1 MGGQGSTE
9 SPVQRS
15 HVPGKRTLTETLSPV
30 QARSGPPSMAS
41 SSPAPAV
48 GSPPVTSAARPT
60 LESLFGGQGVAQP
73 SAGPGAPLP
82 SSLRQKMEAAFATDF
97 SAVRVHEGGGA
108 PAMAAVA
115 YTCGNDLH
123 FAPGR
128 FDPASQAGQELIGH
142 ELTHVVQQRAGRV
155 ATPRGQGAPIN
166 ADPALEAEADALG
179 AQAARGEPAAVAGGG
194 GGAVPG
200 AIQRKIGFEFQL
212 QNSLCWQVTDPEHYQ
227 EAMQAPK
234 ESGNPYRER
243 IPKPRTLLQSKGFEL
258 QADDGAVS
266 GTSELEIVTEAFE
279 EDKAGAKAMKQAM
292 SSIMALGDRLQHLQ
306 PAFSHRGLCAPAG
319 ELGGIGKVMDPHGHL
334 LALGDNTY
342 VSPQATGAIRLDQ
355 IFKVMEDF
363 ASHDSVPGES
373 GETAQL
379 RQGKSGLGGRGLT
392 NDGHSRLGEGV
403 ACAAYGLAQY
413 KAQHHLDDW
422 VPSNEIKSLLG
433 LVVSYLLMGSQPI
446 DAYPKTI
453 APLLSRTPLHLLF
466 GRLPPVEQGMFR
478 SGDFLQLVGL
488 ALPGM
493 DFTLPVFQ
501 FGVYTGERYG
511 EKRSKAH
518 VASGR
523 DITRMLD
530 RLTRDLWILS
540 IPIKDALTQ
549 DAFQRG
555 FDDDEGVEAAAELE
569 SLGSWQELGAVGAKK
584 KRDRIPA
591 GIFELRT
598 LSKIPFTWIP
608 LLADAFYQYVVAV
621 NQQKEAYLQID
632 EKKLQKLG

>member
-1 MGGQGSTE
+1 
-9 SPVQRS
+9 
-15 HVPGKRTLTETLSPV
+15 
-30 QARSGPPSMAS
+30 
-41 SSPAPAV
+41 V
-48 GSPPVTSAARPT
+48 GSAPITSAAQPT
-60 LESLFGGQGVAQP
+60 LEALFGGQGVARP
-73 SAGPGAPLP
+73 SSGPGAPLP
-82 SSLRQKMEAAFATDF
+82 SPLREKMEAAFATDF
-97 SAVRVHEGGGA
+97 SAVRVHEGGAA

-128 FDPASQAGQELIGH
+128 YDPASQAGQELIGH

-179 AQAARGEPAAVAGGG
+179 AKAARGEPAAVAGGG
-194 GGAVPG
+194 GAGPG

-212 QNSLCWQVTDPEHYQ
+212 QSSLCWQVTDPDHYQ

-234 ESGNPYRER
+234 EIGNPYRER
-243 IPKPRTLLQSKGFEL
+243 IPKPRPLLQSRGFEL
-258 QADDGAVS
+258 QADDGS
-266 GTSELEIVTEAFE
+266 IGGTSELEIVTEAFE

-292 SSIMALGDRLQHLQ
+292 SGIMALGDRLQHLQ
-306 PAFSHRGLCAPAG
+306 PAFSHRGMCAPAG
-319 ELGGIGKVMDPHGHL
+319 ELGGIGKVVNPHGHL
-334 LALGDNTY
+334 LALGDNTFI
-342 VSPQATGAIRLDQ
+342 SPQATGAIRLDQ

-373 GETAQL
+373 GEIAHL

-392 NDGHSRLGEGV
+392 NEGHSRLGEGV
-403 ACAAYGLAQY
+403 SCAAQGLAQY
-413 KAQHHLDDW
+413 KAKHRLDDW

-453 APLLSRTPLHLLF
+453 APLLSRTPMHLLF
-466 GRLPPVEQGMFR
+466 ARLPPVEQGMFR
-478 SGDFLQLVGL
+478 SGAFLQLVQL
-488 ALPGM
+488 AVPGM

-501 FGVYTGERYG
+501 FGVYTGERYA
-511 EKRSKAH
+511 EKRSKAQST
-518 VASGR
+518 SGR

-530 RLTRDLWILS
+530 RLTRELWILS
-540 IPIKDALTQ
+540 IPIKDVLTQ
-549 DAFQRG
+549 DAFSG
-555 FDDDEGVEAAAELE
+555 FDDDEGREAAAELE

-632 EKKLQKLG
+632 EKKQQKLG